1 MIFPGSDNV
10 DCRGPWMVGLKCKA
24 TWEEIEF
31 KNHILS
37 MVDAGINLIEFALI
51 ATISS
56 ETYARQF
63 DINWLW
69 IYPRQEEVGFNNGSE
84 FIGENFEEL
93 LRSYD
98 IKSKPTNV
106 KKPTA
111 QAETICVFHCV
122 EKTTGRIL

>member
-1 MIFPGSDNV
+1 
-10 DCRGPWMVGLKCKA
+10 MVGLKCKA

-63 DINWLW
+63 DINWL
-69 IYPRQEEVGFNNGSE
+69 
-84 FIGENFEEL
+84 
-93 LRSYD
+93 
-98 IKSKPTNV
+98 
-106 KKPTA
+106 
-111 QAETICVFHCV
+111 
-122 EKTTGRIL
+122 